1 MRFRTN
7 DKGFITLRFADFPNT
22 EFGLVGDGSRQVTIL
37 RAGAETDAEVIS
49 EAVYELETAAV
60 FLDRVLDI
68 VRGAEARA
76 SVTAGPERKAG

>member
-22 EFGLVGDGSRQVTIL
+22 EFELVGDGSRQVTIL
-37 RAGAETDAEVIS
+37 RAGAETDADLVSEV
-49 EAVYELETAAV
+49 AFELETAAA

-68 VRGAEARA
+68 LRGAESRA
-76 SVTAGPERKAG
+76 TVTAAPERKAG